1 MNQPLEI
8 ERKYL
13 IAYPDTQALRPRCT
27 AVYDME
33 QTYLLSAPGVTAR
46 VRRRVGE
53 KEEFFHTEKERIT
66 ARTHVERERTITREE
81 YVSNVIGHQLG
92 HAKGFVADARFAPHV
107 RAYVFDDGFDRP
119 VAGVWGC
126 DPEVDAGRKAPP
138 VAEVDLDGM
147 LERVTDLMN
156 NARPFAAAKKF
167 AFSVSPFRS
176 RAASLHHDGMRRC
189 RGKAA
194 SF

>member
-13 IAYPDTQALRPRCT
+13 IAYPDTEALRPRCS

-66 ARTHVERERTITREE
+66 ARTHVERERIITREE
-81 YVSNVIGHQLG
+81 YDALLLQRDESAFPI
-92 HAKGFVADARFAPHV
+92 AKTRYCLPH
-107 RAYVFDDGFDRP
+107 DGFTFEIDVYP
-119 VAGVWGC
+119 FWKTVAIL
-126 DPEVDAGRKAPP
+126 EV
-138 VAEVDLDGM
+138 ELDGEEQQFT
-147 LERVTDLMN
+147 LPEGITVIREVTEDKRYKNVNL
-156 NARPFAAAKKF
+156 ARELPAE
-167 AFSVSPFRS
+167 
-176 RAASLHHDGMRRC
+176 
-189 RGKAA
+189 
-194 SF
+194 